1 MSKAIDNTS
10 TDRADLHINRRTVLA
25 GIAVIPMLFGS
36 GLASAIADD
45 ASFSIGA
52 LLPLSGP
59 GAEFGAQERSAIEA
73 VIAKTNAAGGVRGRR
88 INLVVR
94 DTKGDPTE
102 AARLANQL
110 IFDEKVIALTTGRG
124 SDTLAIADLA
134 VRSKTPI
141 FAMESTLS
149 TTDPQAAYFKW
160 VFRVCTTPTDDARL
174 LGETLVKDGHKRLAV
189 FFSEDAFGQQA
200 ADLIKRVA
208 SERKDFEI
216 ALATSAALRATDLTA
231 PALAVRRSQADSV
244 LVLSAAGA
252 TMAGTFIRKLRE
264 LGSKLPIYGSAA
276 LAQPATVRAAGDAA
290 EGMVMAAVFNPH
302 EAGPLQPLFEALAP
316 HGGAQG
322 FGSLLGAAS
331 AATIIEG
338 LKAGATDGATL
349 RDAMERLPPFTPF
362 SAGTVQYTPEDHDGW
377 GAKNLLLVTVRNGR
391 FINRD
396 K

>member
-1 MSKAIDNTS
+1 MSEIDLAKARIT
-10 TDRADLHINRRTVLA
+10 RRT
-25 GIAVIPMLFGS
+25 M
-36 GLASAIADD
+36 LASAAAMSVLLGSRLVPALAED
-45 ASFSIGA
+45 ATFSIGA

-59 GAEFGAQERSAIEA
+59 GAEFGAQERSALEA
-73 VIAKTNAAGGVRGRR
+73 VIAKANAAGGVRGRP
-88 INLVVR
+88 INLVTR

-110 IFDEKVIALTTGRG
+110 IFDQKVIALTTGRG

-134 VRSKTPI
+134 VRSKTPV

-149 TTDPQAAYFKW
+149 TTDPGAAYFKW

-174 LGETLVKDGHKRLAV
+174 LGETLVKDGYKRLAV

-208 SERKDFEI
+208 TERKDFEI
-216 ALATSAALRATDLTA
+216 VLSTSAALRATDLTA
-231 PALAVRRSQADSV
+231 PALAVRRSNADSV

-264 LGSKLPIYGSAA
+264 LGSTLPIYGSAA

-290 EGMVMAAVFNPH
+290 EGMTMAAIFNPH

-338 LKAGATDGATL
+338 LKTGATDGAML
-349 RDAMERLPPFTPF
+349 RDAMEQLPPFTPF

-377 GAKNLLLVTVRNGR
+377 GAKNLLLVTVRSGR
-391 FINRD
+391 FINR
-396 K
+396 KK

>member
-1 MSKAIDNTS
+1 MDEAIDMTKIDMAKARI
-10 TDRADLHINRRTVLA
+10 TRRAVLA
-25 GIAVIPMLFGS
+25 SAAAMMVLGS
-36 GLASAIADD
+36 GLFPAAAED

-59 GAEFGAQERSAIEA
+59 GAEFGAQEKSALEA
-73 VIAKTNAAGGVRGRR
+73 VIETTNAAGGVGGRR
-88 INLVVR
+88 VNLVTR

-110 IFDEKVIALTTGRG
+110 IFDQKVVALTTGRG

-174 LGETLVKDGHKRLAV
+174 LGETLVKDGHRRLAV

-208 SERKDFEI
+208 AERKDFEVV
-216 ALATSAALRATDLTA
+216 LSTSAALRATDLTA
-231 PALAVRRSQADSV
+231 PALAVRRSNADSV

-252 TMAGTFIRKLRE
+252 TMAGTFVRKLRE
-264 LGSKLPIYGSAA
+264 LGSTLPIYGSAA

-290 EGMVMAAVFNPH
+290 EAMTMAAVFNPH
-302 EAGPLQPLFEALAP
+302 EAGPLQPLFDALAP

-391 FINRD
+391 FVNRER
-396 K
+396 